1 LNTELR
7 ATQLQGDLVKKTS
20 KLASAALS
28 LLFGLTLACQKAPV
42 ANTGTAGNENKAVIA
57 QPAATP
63 AEQTPAVADS
73 EGTPTQVYKLAY
85 KYRKEK
91 NIEGLKSIFS
101 KDVLDFLTDMGKSEK
116 KSLDDQVREM
126 TETPQ
131 WTSDESRNE
140 KISGDHAT
148 IEYRDSDGDWKTMDF
163 VKEDGKWKLSLPG
176 NDPSDEVAPNKD
188 RKKNSK

>member
-1 LNTELR
+1 K
-7 ATQLQGDLVKKTS
+7 ATQLQGDLVKNTS

-42 ANTGTAGNENKAVIA
+42 ANTGTAGNENKPTNA

-63 AEQTPAVADS
+63 AEQTPAVAANSDGS
-73 EGTPTQVYKLAY
+73 PTQVYKLAY

-126 TETPQ
+126 TNEPQ
-131 WTSDESRNE
+131 WSSDESRSE
-140 KISGDHAT
+140 KITGDHAT
-148 IEYRDSDGDWKTMDF
+148 LEYRDTDGD
-163 VKEDGKWKLSLPG
+163 
-176 NDPSDEVAPNKD
+176 
-188 RKKNSK
+188 

>member
-1 LNTELR
+1 LNTELK

-42 ANTGTAGNENKAVIA
+42 ANTGTAGNENNPLVA

-73 EGTPTQVYKLAY
+73 DGTPTQVYKLAY

-126 TETPQ
+126 TNEPQ
-131 WTSDESRNE
+131 WSNDESRNE
-140 KISGDHAT
+140 KITGDHAT
-148 IEYRDSDGDWKTMDF
+148 LEYRDTDGDWKTMDF
-163 VKEDGKWKLSLPG
+163 VKEGGKWKLSLPEA
-176 NDPSDEVAPNKD
+176 DSKDEDKPTP
-188 RKKNSK
+188 RR